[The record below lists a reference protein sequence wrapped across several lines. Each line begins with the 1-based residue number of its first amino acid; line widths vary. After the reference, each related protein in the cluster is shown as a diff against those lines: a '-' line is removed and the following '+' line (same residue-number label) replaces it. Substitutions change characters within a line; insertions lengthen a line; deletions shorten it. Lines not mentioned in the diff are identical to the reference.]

1 MNSILD
7 LAIDSMEMTK
17 STAHSYAGMSDSPE
31 DTHAILIA
39 KLNEAV
45 GKAMM
50 AFQILVD
57 MGKQEEASAVLDYF
71 DREIAPKF
79 DQMLEKA
86 WKDWNRE

>member
-17 STAHSYAGMSDSPE
+17 TTAHSYAGMSDNAE
-31 DTHAILIA
+31 DTRTTLIA
-39 KLNEAV
+39 KLNEAE

-57 MGKQEEASAVLDYF
+57 MGKQGEASAVLDYF
-71 DREIAPKF
+71 NKEIAPSFARMIRKSWGL
-79 DQMLEKA
+79 DK
-86 WKDWNRE
+86 

>member
-7 LAIDSMEMTK
+7 LAIDSMEMTR

-31 DTHAILIA
+31 DTRNILLV
-39 KLNEAV
+39 KLNEAE
-45 GKAMM
+45 GKAIM

-71 DREIAPKF
+71 NKEIAPRF
-79 DQMLEKA
+79 DQMLKKT